1 MPLISD
7 ILTLSPMA
15 TAQTVTPENS
25 KKTVLLH
32 NHVIVCL
39 HYSNC
44 SVSCVCVGFITV
56 IAKVFLYIILVYA
69 HDLGGGG
76 GGGGGVEVFSLSIS
90 RFCLLLLHNRL
101 YVT

>member
-76 GGGGGVEVFSLSIS
+76 GGWRSFPLVYPDFAC
-90 RFCLLLLHNRL
+90 FCF
-101 YVT
+101 TIGFM

>member
-25 KKTVLLH
+25 KKTVLLR

-44 SVSCVCVGFITV
+44 SISCVCVGFITV

-69 HDLGGGG
+69 HAEFGLFILFYFYNYCLTWGGGG
-76 GGGGGVEVFSLSIS
+76 GLFP
-90 RFCLLLLHNRL
+90 
-101 YVT
+101 